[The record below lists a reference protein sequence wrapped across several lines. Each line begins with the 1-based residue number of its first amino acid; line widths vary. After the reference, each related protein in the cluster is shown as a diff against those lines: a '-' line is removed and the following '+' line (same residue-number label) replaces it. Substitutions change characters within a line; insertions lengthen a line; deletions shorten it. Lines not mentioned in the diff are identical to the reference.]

1 MPTCRPSA
9 ARARALVALALVSAA
24 SAAGLALA
32 QVSPGPQDQDVRSA
46 REKAEREGDA
56 AMERLKGAVSRRK
69 AEPQTGP
76 SELPQPNEAE
86 RRRAFEAM
94 RGRAPSPA
102 MEARARE
109 ALETGK
115 DRFAAER
122 EAMAKRLG
130 QALGLE
136 APDMKAIADAGPAP
150 AAKGW
155 VPVLFVSSSMPTATL
170 RTYAAQ
176 LEKTRGV
183 MAFRGMP
190 GGMTKV
196 APMAKLTAEML
207 RRDPGCEGPACLM
220 RDVQV
225 IVDPLVFRQHGVT
238 RVPALAMI
246 PGDPAL
252 PYCEREEESPRA
264 AHVVY
269 GDAALSGLLEE
280 IARLGGKEE
289 VRDAQSRLEGR

>member
-1 MPTCRPSA
+1 MPIRRPSA
-9 ARARALVALALVSAA
+9 DRPRPLALIALAGCAGIIFPAA
-24 SAAGLALA
+24 A
-32 QVSPGPQDQDVRSA
+32 QITPGTDDPPPPSA
-46 REKAEREGDA
+46 RSKIEREGDA
-56 AMERLKGAVSRRK
+56 AMDRLRGAISRRK
-69 AEPQTGP
+69 VEPVHGP
-76 SELPQPNEAE
+76 SELPEPTEAE
-86 RRRAFEAM
+86 RRRAFEAL
-94 RGRAPSPA
+94 RGHSKSPA
-102 MEARARE
+102 MESRARD
-109 ALETGK
+109 ALKAGK

-136 APDMKAIADAGPAP
+136 APDMNAIADAGPAQ
-150 AAKGW
+150 ATKGW

-176 LEKTRGV
+176 IEKARGV
-183 MAFRGMP
+183 IAFRGMP

-207 RRDPGCEGPACLM
+207 RLDPGCEGPACVM
-220 RDVQV
+220 RDIQV
-225 IVDPLVFRQHGVT
+225 IVDPLVFRQHGVA

-264 AHVVY
+264 VHVVY

-289 VRDAQSRLEGR
+289 VRDAQSRLEGW

>member
-1 MPTCRPSA
+1 MPICRPSA
-9 ARARALVALALVSAA
+9 ARPRLAALLALAGCTGMGSAQ
-24 SAAGLALA
+24 A
-32 QVSPGPQDQDVRSA
+32 QVSPGTEEPPSA
-46 REKAEREGDA
+46 RSEIEREGDA
-56 AMERLKGAVSRRK
+56 AMDRLRGAVSRRK
-69 AEPQTGP
+69 AGPVHGP
-76 SELPQPNEAE
+76 SDLPEPTEAE
-86 RRRAFEAM
+86 RRRAFEAL
-94 RGRAPSPA
+94 RGRAKSPT

-109 ALETGK
+109 ALDAGR

-122 EAMAKRLG
+122 EAMAQRLG

-136 APDMKAIADAGPAP
+136 APDMKAIADAGPAQ
-150 AAKGW
+150 ATKGW
-155 VPVLFVSSSMPTATL
+155 VPVLFVSSSMPAATL

-176 LEKTRGV
+176 IERARGV

-207 RRDPGCEGPACLM
+207 RLDPGCEGPACVM
-220 RDVQV
+220 REVQV
-225 IVDPLVFRQHGVT
+225 IVDPLVFRQHGVA

-252 PYCEREEESPRA
+252 PYCEREDESPRA
-264 AHVVY
+264 SYVVY